1 MAETFHAIETTL
13 HVIATGIDAF
23 ATGFHMITTGFL
35 RARQDCVRAQP
46 DSCVRNKILCVHKRI
61 SCIRSVTGVR
71 GCPKTGESFYF
82 GPMSYLDDHLLD
94 GERIVYRARLHWTI
108 FLKAIIVVLLGIALG
123 IVLYIYEPNYW
134 YIGAALA
141 GLGLLLAIPPFIRY
155 TSTEYAVT
163 NKRLLSKVGF
173 VERESDETLL
183 SKVEAVAVDQ
193 GIVGRMLNFGT
204 LTITGT
210 GGTEEA
216 FPRIAA
222 PLEFRRQIQGQV
234 VALEER
240 RGFAP
245 SAPPANAPEASRVE
259 RECPYCAERIL
270 ARARVCKHCGRE
282 VEPVSG

>member
-1 MAETFHAIETTL
+1 
-13 HVIATGIDAF
+13 
-23 ATGFHMITTGFL
+23 
-35 RARQDCVRAQP
+35 
-46 DSCVRNKILCVHKRI
+46 
-61 SCIRSVTGVR
+61 
-71 GCPKTGESFYF
+71 
-82 GPMSYLDDHLLD
+82 MSYLDDHLLD

-108 FLKAIIVVLLGIALG
+108 FLKAILVVLLGVALG
-123 IVLYIYEPNYW
+123 IVLYVNEPAYW
-134 YIGAALA
+134 WAGAALA
-141 GLGLLLAIPPFIRY
+141 GIGLLLAIPPLIRY
-155 TSTEYAVT
+155 TSTEFAVT

-183 SKVEAVAVDQ
+183 SKIEAVAVDQ
-193 GIVGRMLNFGT
+193 SILGRLLGFGT

-210 GGTEEA
+210 GGTDEA
-216 FPRIAA
+216 FPRIAR

-245 SAPPANAPEASRVE
+245 SSSAGTTPEQSRIE
-259 RECPYCAERIL
+259 RDCPYCAERIL